1 MTALP
6 TSLRRGLV
14 MLLVAMSVIVM
25 FFYWNQT
32 SLKPISQLNAVMEK
46 IIKTS
51 PPEKTWTYR
60 CVSNRCV
67 REHFVNDNLFSRQKR
82 TPFLTCTM
90 TCGVMP
96 SIWPNP
102 TGKLIGSSNSLTF
115 QAHNV
120 RLKISTKFNDV
131 EKLLE
136 DAFDIFLSD
145 IKGMES
151 GNTLDVEK
159 KYGASDGNSERNS
172 EDNDQVTHRNRD
184 CDIQNV
190 DVNVAVTHSDV
201 TFVHL
206 DMDESYNLTIK
217 SKSKVV
223 SGCVG
228 DIFELKKKQFL
239 VCLKMTMH

>member
-32 SLKPISQLNAVMEK
+32 SMKPLSQISSVVEK
-46 IIKTS
+46 MIKIS

-60 CVSNRCV
+60 CVANRCV
-67 REHFVNDNLFSRQKR
+67 REHFLNDNLFHHQKR

-90 TCGVMP
+90 TCGAMP
-96 SIWPNP
+96 NVWPNP
-102 TGKLIGSSNSLTF
+102 TGKLIGSSRSLTF
-115 QAHNV
+115 QSHNV
-120 RLKISTKFNDV
+120 RLQIATKFNDV
-131 EKLLE
+131 ERLLE
-136 DAFDIFLSD
+136 EAFGIFLAD

-151 GNTLDVEK
+151 GDSMDVEMK
-159 KYGASDGNSERNS
+159 SKLGAPQPDAYNEQTNEQVSE
-172 EDNDQVTHRNRD
+172 QVTHRNRN

-190 DVNVAVTHSDV
+190 DVNVAVSHSEV

-217 SKSKVV
+217 SK
-223 SGCVG
+223 
-228 DIFELKKKQFL
+228 
-239 VCLKMTMH
+239 